1 MRGRERFEA
10 WLEPSH
16 AALARAW
23 LVLGGYSSKA
33 DFVRDCVLGNFA
45 GQARLLESRLGAL
58 ALALNDL
65 VLALEAGPVSGEPEI
80 RALVT
85 RCDRLHRK
93 AARELAR
100 ERRK

>member
-1 MRGRERFEA
+1 MAGRERFEA
-10 WLEPSH
+10 WLEPPQASV
-16 AALARAW
+16 ARTW
-23 LVLGGYSSKA
+23 MVIGGHGSKA

-45 GQARLLESRLGAL
+45 GRARLLERRIGEL

-65 VLALEAGPVSGEPEI
+65 TWVLEQGAASGETEI
-80 RALVT
+80 RGLLK

-100 ERRK
+100 ERRA

>member
-1 MRGRERFEA
+1 MGGRERFEA
-10 WLEPSH
+10 WLEFPQ
-16 AALARAW
+16 AARARASM
-23 LVLGGYSSKA
+23 LLGGYTSKA

-45 GQARLLESRLGAL
+45 GRARLLESRMGAL

-65 VLALEAGPVSGEPEI
+65 VRALEARPISGEPEI
-80 RALVT
+80 AALVT

-100 ERRK
+100 ERCG